1 MTVDPIEVL
10 GEWVENLFDPDVVDR
25 LVLPES
31 TYLSLNTDDSELP
44 WIMPWTGTSR
54 GPQAFLDNLGT
65 SFMRLENQ
73 AFNMTTM
80 AASGGTVA
88 AFGDSA
94 TGPTRSGR
102 RSHLIAV
109 FDPAES
115 HRRTSDL
122 KIHLRAVRRLQPSL
136 ASGLAVPPVVLNLE
150 LVSGAWGVVGA
161 WA

>member
-1 MTVDPIEVL
+1 LKNP
-10 GEWVENLFDPDVVDR
+10 FDPDVVDR

-80 AASGGTVA
+80 AASGGNVA
-88 AFGDSA
+88 AFGDFP

-122 KIHLRAVRRLQPSL
+122 KIT
-136 ASGLAVPPVVLNLE
+136 
-150 LVSGAWGVVGA
+150 
-161 WA
+161 